1 MRKIICRFANL
12 EDMSNL
18 MKKLGITKD
27 FEDIKEINAVT
38 NEVKR
43 KKRKVVSKGLD
54 ESWREH
60 WIDMPEFN
68 NNFAE
73 EEFSKVDFI
82 FKDDVDNKILK
93 DFFEQNITSKTK
105 SVWFPRLVHGKH
117 RKLRV
122 VGGRHPRYPV
132 YVVSKGRATF
142 NGNTSRFLTRM
153 CVHHFVVVEPQEY
166 DTYVENLQNEY
177 CTILKLD
184 MTYKDNYDVFSC
196 IGGENGTGPGA
207 ARNFVWDDS
216 IKRGYTWH
224 WVMDD
229 NIECFDR
236 YWRGHK
242 IFSHSPEIL
251 SCAEDFVDRYENIA
265 IAGLNYS
272 KFAAG
277 MSKPHAF
284 SMNTRIYSFLLI
296 RNDIPYRWR
305 GRYNEDTDLSLRVL
319 KDGWCTV
326 QFNAFLAA
334 KLTTQKIKGGN
345 TDEFYAK
352 EGTLNK
358 SMMLKEMHPD
368 VTEVVWKFNRWHH
381 QVDYSGFKQEL
392 IFKEGIEKNY
402 EVNEHGMKIVRIPD
416 EIVGTDKDNR
426 KYIEEHFLDNV
437 VDENIFL

>member
-1 MRKIICRFANL
+1 
-12 EDMSNL
+12 
-18 MKKLGITKD
+18 
-27 FEDIKEINAVT
+27 
-38 NEVKR
+38 
-43 KKRKVVSKGLD
+43 
-54 ESWREH
+54 
-60 WIDMPEFN
+60 
-68 NNFAE
+68 
-73 EEFSKVDFI
+73 
-82 FKDDVDNKILK
+82 
-93 DFFEQNITSKTK
+93 
-105 SVWFPRLVHGKH
+105 
-117 RKLRV
+117 
-122 VGGRHPRYPV
+122 
-132 YVVSKGRATF
+132 
-142 NGNTSRFLTRM
+142 M

-166 DTYVENLQNEY
+166 DIYVENLQNEY

-368 VTEVVWKFNRWHH
+368 VTEVVWKFSRWHH

-392 IFKEGIEKNY
+392 IFKEGVEKNY